1 MKRILVPI
9 LLSAVMF
16 TACNKSSMDMQA
28 PSKVDQLLTQLKSEP
43 LFTEYMVHMDKAMK
57 AVAAD
62 IDEQSPADT
71 STIKNKSLSYDEKA
85 KALAFT
91 HANETRDEMKKANDA
106 MMLLLKKYPAI
117 TALTNEENKVFYKKA
132 VNNYLSTQVRTKK

>member
-1 MKRILVPI
+1 
-9 LLSAVMF
+9 
-16 TACNKSSMDMQA
+16 MQA

-43 LFTEYMVHMDKAMK
+43 LFTAYLAHMDKAMK
-57 AVAAD
+57 AISAD

-91 HANETRDEMKKANDA
+91 HAAETKEEMKKANDA

-117 TALTNEENKVFYKKA
+117 AALTNEENQVFYKKA